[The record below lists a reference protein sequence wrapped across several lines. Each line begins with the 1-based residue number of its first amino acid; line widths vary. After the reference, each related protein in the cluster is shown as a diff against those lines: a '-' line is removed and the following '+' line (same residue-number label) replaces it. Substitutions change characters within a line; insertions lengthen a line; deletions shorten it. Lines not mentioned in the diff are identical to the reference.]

1 MELASDIVKVIT
13 ENREVQKYTKPTK
26 LSDEAIPYIGQP
38 KQYDSEPDKI
48 FLRLN
53 PLSSNGA
60 VLEFKTRDIVFAEDV
75 KTVSQKDGAAFQIV
89 KIWVRKGSVGIKL
102 EPFAVQDFSEVLGKD
117 FD

>member
-1 MELASDIVKVIT
+1 MTSDIVKVIT
-13 ENREVQKYTKPTK
+13 ENRELQKYTKPTR
-26 LSDEAIPYIGQP
+26 LADEAIPYIGQP
-38 KQYDSEPDKI
+38 KQHESEPNKI

-60 VLEFKTRDIVFAEDV
+60 ILEFKTEDIMFAEDV

-89 KIWVRKGSVGIKL
+89 KIWVKKGSIGIKL
-102 EPFAVQDFSEVLGKD
+102 EPFSVQDFSEILGKD

>member
-1 MELASDIVKVIT
+1 MTSDIVKVIA
-13 ENREVQKYTKPTK
+13 ENKELQKYTEPMR
-26 LSDEAIPYIGQP
+26 LADEAVPFIGQP
-38 KQYDSEPDKI
+38 KKHESESDKI

-60 VLEFKTRDIVFAEDV
+60 ILEFKTEDIVFAENV

-89 KIWVRKGSVGIKL
+89 KIWIRKGSVGIKL
-102 EPFAVQDFSEVLGKD
+102 EPFSVQDFSEVLGKD